1 MKQLSPICIIALIS
15 SCFFSLNTS
24 AQTSTATQVSL
35 ANYPIPHDVPA
46 SLKGVNQTA
55 NSLIYYVN
63 NTQFKDEFFAI
74 NPGTMRFPGGTFANS
89 YDWQLELNNLGELNL
104 KNTIALANY
113 VEAEINYVI
122 NYGTTT
128 PAEAA
133 ELVHILNDP
142 AQTYEDLRLTYFGVT
157 APVGVK
163 YWEIGN
169 ELAAKWTWHVSWVG
183 GGQNQQIAYRT
194 GDIRLEMPRTTTDYL
209 HYYGGDISRRGW
221 VPRYGDGM
229 TVFNSMLGTTHIVTE
244 AEEINSEA
252 QVTVKFGPIINNE
265 VIVWL
270 INDTILSLSLE
281 NEDTNCDN
289 VISQPCLE
297 IQQDLYDVITDPGHR
312 LLPTQYTILDDHTVS
327 IHPSSLL
334 ENQLILVEYD
344 THHEGAFA
352 IREAMNEADPSIEI
366 GYCIDFRQNL
376 LDTLD
381 FNSRLTDDP
390 PDFLIEHP
398 YNKNTDIALNGGYL
412 SDIIHL
418 VDEKIS
424 DDFIPNETNLDSICS
439 ILGIPE
445 IGLALTE
452 WNIRLC
458 GDGNCDSAYNGILG
472 GLYTANF
479 YSQFQQAQADGSL
492 DIRLSNHFAG
502 IAEGNNLIHMWHYN
516 QGNTPTPII
525 STPQSEATRLVQDI
539 IGDHMLHSSEIIIEN
554 NPIIDI
560 TQVSVDAD
568 GNDVFTYITAEALKI
583 FANDDIA
590 NDTQDFL
597 ILNNDDF
604 SNHIIEFQLPCDR
617 VGGDAIL
624 EVLTGDLESDA
635 YSTTTSTILPNGSLY
650 TINAPLFSVCTLK
663 IPYTPSATSCTCFAD
678 FNGNGT
684 VETNDFL
691 DLLSEFGCSSNCN
704 YDLNANGSVA
714 ADDILIFLALFGEV
728 CF

>member
-1 MKQLSPICIIALIS
+1 MKQLSPICIIALITA
-15 SCFFSLNTS
+15 CFFSLNTS

-55 NSLIYYVN
+55 NTSYDLVY
-63 NTQFKDEFFAI
+63 NTAFINEFKAI

-89 YDWQLELNNLGELNL
+89 YDWQLELNDSTNLNL
-104 KNTIALANY
+104 KNTIQLANE
-113 VEAEINYVI
+113 VGAEINYVI

-163 YWEIGN
+163 YWELGN
-169 ELAAKWTWHVSWVG
+169 ELAAKWTWHVSWVAG
-183 GGQNQQIAYRT
+183 GFGQQIRYRT
-194 GDIRLEMPRTTTDYL
+194 GDLRLDMPRTTTDYL

-229 TVFNSMLGTTHIVTE
+229 TVFNSMLGTTHRVTGP
-244 AEEINSEA
+244 EELNSEA
-252 QVTVKFGPIINNE
+252 VIDVTFGPITAGS
-265 VIVWL
+265 VVVWF
-270 INDTILSLSLE
+270 ISDTTISIGLE
-281 NEDTNCDN
+281 DEDAYCD
-289 VISQPCLE
+289 SSTDQPCE
-297 IQQDLYDVITDPGHR
+297 AIQQDLYDIVTEPAN
-312 LLPTQYTILDDHTVS
+312 LLSPSEYSVSADGKTVTVTPN
-327 IHPSSLL
+327 IPLL

-352 IREAMNEADPSIEI
+352 IRDAMKAADPSIEI

-376 LDTLD
+376 LGNVPGFED
-381 FNSRLTDDP
+381 SLTASP

-398 YNKNTDIALNGGYL
+398 YNKGTDIALNNGYV
-412 SDIIHL
+412 SEIIHL
-418 VDEKIS
+418 VDDKIS
-424 DDFIPNETNLDSICS
+424 DDFIPSETELDGICAT
-439 ILGIPE
+439 LGIPE

-458 GDGNCDSAYNGILG
+458 GDGGCNPAYSGILG

-479 YSQFQQAQADGSL
+479 YSQFQQAQANGEL

-502 IAEGNNLIHMWHYN
+502 VASGNNLIHMWHHN
-516 QGNTPTPII
+516 GTLE
-525 STPQSEATRLVQDI
+525 STPQSEATRLVQDV
-539 IGDHMLHSSEIIIEN
+539 IGDQMMVSSDIIIEN
-554 NPIIDI
+554 NPIL
-560 TQVSVDAD
+560 TLYNQVLDTD
-568 GNDVFTYITAEALKI
+568 GNPTGALESYEAEALKI
-583 FANDDIA
+583 YAHDDIA
-590 NDTQDFL
+590 NNTVEFL
-597 ILNNDDF
+597 ILNNDDA

-617 VGGDAIL
+617 IGSDATFEILSGDI
-624 EVLTGDLESDA
+624 TGDS
-635 YSTTTSTILPNGSLY
+635 YSINTGITSSIAGTY
-650 TINAPLFSVCTLK
+650 TLNTPLFSVTTLK